1 MTTGNF
7 TNWDGD
13 LLQIGPIY
21 PFVGW
26 EGIMALI
33 ALIVWI
39 VWHILQLRAENRQ
52 HEEEAAN
59 LRRTGNLQKA
69 VEAEQP
75 VERF

>member
-39 VWHILQLRAENRQ
+39 GWHILQIRAENRQ
-52 HEEEAAN
+52 LSEEAAN
-59 LRRTGNLQKA
+59 LRKTGNLQKA
-69 VEAEQP
+69 VEAESP